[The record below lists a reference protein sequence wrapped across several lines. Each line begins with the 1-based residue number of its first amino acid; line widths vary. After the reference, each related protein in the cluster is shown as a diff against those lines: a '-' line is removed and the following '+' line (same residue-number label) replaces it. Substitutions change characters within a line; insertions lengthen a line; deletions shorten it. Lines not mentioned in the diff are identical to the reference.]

1 VNTAPSWF
9 AAGGAAMMVVVVLLW
24 GRRFSRL
31 WRKMREH
38 PEKMGDDWD
47 PFE

>member
-1 VNTAPSWF
+1 VNPPGWY
-9 AAGGAAMMVVVVLLW
+9 AAGGAAMLAVLAVLFVS
-24 GRRFSRL
+24 RFSRI
-31 WRKMREH
+31 WRKARDH